1 MVGSQSKKNRTQ
13 VLTKKKLPGKWTK
26 DLNTLAGY
34 VVEEWEERREEKIVK
49 TDWNMNKKS
58 AINQSIWST
67 ESK

>member
-34 VVEEWEERREEKIVK
+34 VVEEREERREEKSVK
-49 TDWNMNKKS
+49 TD
-58 AINQSIWST
+58 
-67 ESK
+67 